1 MYLFNPESIALTI
14 GFCILHDSTKKKV
27 YTHMSLAVTCNTDI
41 NNNNNNNNHF
51 ILHNTENIIQQKNTL
66 SLNKQKKL
74 LKINKYYYNLH
85 PLSVLCA

>member
-27 YTHMSLAVTCNTDI
+27 YTPMSLAVTCNTDI
-41 NNNNNNNNHF
+41 NNNNNNNHF

-66 SLNKQKKL
+66 NLNKQKKTTQ
-74 LKINKYYYNLH
+74 NK
-85 PLSVLCA
+85 